1 MSDSDKNNCYRIG
14 QFAKK
19 MGVTPDFLKFYEQQG
34 ILHPRTAEN
43 GYRYYGFEQSG
54 KILECMRL
62 KNYGFSVREIDELLS
77 SDLDIV
83 QEKTDLLIQQL
94 EEKIVFQQLLVSE
107 HRELSRLLE
116 RMGQDRSCWSV
127 EWGEEMLFLPHSNR
141 KTFLENPKIYE
152 ILKSWTSLMPLVKSA
167 MELPLCCLDPDTPPE
182 TWDYRWGLMISGT
195 QARKIGLPVNQAVKT
210 LPKRKL
216 FRFFFKGMEEAGFS
230 FPVDLALEQLAKL
243 GLTPTADAYSIIFLY
258 GNMNQ
263 SPSRCGV
270 ISIPID

>member
-1 MSDSDKNNCYRIG
+1 MSDSEKNNSYRIG

-54 KILECMRL
+54 TILECMRL

-77 SDLDIV
+77 SDLDTV
-83 QEKTDLLIQQL
+83 QEKTDLLIQRL
-94 EEKIVFQQLLVSE
+94 EEKILFQQRIVSE
-107 HRELSRLLE
+107 HRKLSQLLE
-116 RMGQDRSCWSV
+116 RMGQNRSSWSV

-141 KTFLENPKIYE
+141 KTFLENPEIYE
-152 ILKSWTSLMPLVKSA
+152 ILKSWISLMPLVKSA
-167 MELPLCCLDPDTPPE
+167 MELPQCCLSPDTPPQA
-182 TWDYRWGLMISGT
+182 WDYHWGLIISKA
-195 QARKIGLPVNQAVKT
+195 QAQEIGLPVNPAVKT
-210 LPKRKL
+210 LPRRRL
-216 FRFFFKGMEEAGFS
+216 FQFYFKGMDAEFS
-230 FPVDLALEQLAKL
+230 FPVKLALEQLNKL
-243 GLTPTADAYSIIFLY
+243 GLTPTADAYSTVFLY